1 MGDFNVKPI
10 NNDSERA
17 SFYSSILR
25 DLDAL
30 QFMLDNNMIE
40 QRSDTIGAE
49 QEMCLIDASGMPKSS
64 ALGILSGIEDK
75 RFTNE
80 LALYNLEVNLSPQ
93 RLTGDCFSR
102 VEAEL
107 KACMTL
113 GQSKAKQN
121 ESHLF
126 LTGMLPT
133 LGLRH
138 LMFEYM
144 TPEWR
149 YKLLSEELLKLRG
162 RDFEIILEG
171 VDDFQATL
179 DSVLFEACNTSFQ
192 LHLQIA
198 PNDFV
203 RMHNWAQMISGPIMS
218 ICANSPMLFGKELWA
233 ENRIALFKQSL
244 DTRGEK
250 NHSREIVPRVYFGKN
265 WLQNSPIDLWREN
278 VARFPLLLRGDGDID
293 PMESLKQGI
302 MPKMKSV
309 GLHNGTTYTWNRL
322 CYGIANNS
330 PHIRI
335 ECRYVPS
342 GPSQI
347 DEIANFAFWVGL
359 MKGMP
364 EELSEF
370 WKYTSF
376 KVAKSN
382 FMKASRTGIQTVL
395 YWFGKNYQAKDLLLE
410 VLIPLAKSGLDSM
423 KVDDADSD
431 RLLGVIRERAITE
444 NTGAQWQKNNFR
456 SLSECYKP
464 SVAARLIVQESLK
477 MQDENIPVHEWPV
490 IHCSPTHVLRDNLK
504 PNFDYVEDIM
514 NKDVISVHQNV
525 SINVAEQIMIWKGF
539 HHIPVEDVN
548 SKLVGMVTL
557 KKLQQNGVSP
567 ETLVK
572 EVMTTD
578 VMVARPDMETS
589 EARNMMLL
597 HKIGSLPVV
606 ENDILVGIL
615 TKRDFQDYTES

>member
-10 NNDSERA
+10 HNDSERA
-17 SFYSSILR
+17 IFYSSILR

-30 QFMLDNNMIE
+30 QYMLENDMIE

-49 QEMCLIDASGMPKSS
+49 QEMCLVDANGMPKPT
-64 ALGILSGIEDK
+64 ALGILNGIEDE

-80 LALYNLEVNLSPQ
+80 LALYNLEINLSPQ
-93 RLTGDCFSR
+93 RLKGDCFSR
-102 VEAEL
+102 VESEL
-107 KACMTL
+107 KSCLEL
-113 GQSKAKQN
+113 GRRKAKEN
-121 ESHLF
+121 DSHLF

-162 RDFEIILEG
+162 RAFEIHLEG

-203 RMHNWAQMISGPIMS
+203 RMHNWAQMISGPVIS
-218 ICANSPMLFGKELWA
+218 VCANSPMLFGKELWA

-244 DTRGEK
+244 DTRGQK
-250 NHSREIVPRVYFGKN
+250 NHSREIAPRVYFGKK
-265 WLQNSPIDLWREN
+265 WLQSSPIDLWREN

-293 PMESLKQGI
+293 PMESLRQGI
-302 MPKMKSV
+302 MPKLKSV

-335 ECRYVPS
+335 ECRYIPS

-347 DEIANFAFWVGL
+347 DEMANFAFWVGL

-364 EELSEF
+364 DELSNF
-370 WKYTSF
+370 WEYTNF

-395 YWFGKNYQAKDLLLE
+395 HWFGKNYQAKDLLTN
-410 VLIPLAKSGLDSM
+410 VLIPMAQKGLDNM
-423 KVDDADSD
+423 EVDTADSE
-431 RLLGVIRERAITE
+431 RLLGIIRERALSE

-456 SLSECYKP
+456 SLTECYKP
-464 SVAARLIVQESLK
+464 SVAGRLMVQESLLR
-477 MQDENIPVHEWPV
+477 QDENIPVHLWPV
-490 IHCSPTHVLRDNLK
+490 IHCSPTHSLRDNLK
-504 PNFDYVEDIM
+504 PNFEYVEDIM

-525 SINVAEQIMIWKGF
+525 SINVAEKIMLWKGF
-539 HHIPVEDVN
+539 HHIPVEGED
-548 SKLVGMVTL
+548 SQLVGVITL
-557 KKLQQNGVSP
+557 NKLQKSDMSP

-578 VMVARPDMETS
+578 VMVASPDMKTS
-589 EARNMMLL
+589 EARDMMLN

-606 ENDILVGIL
+606 ENEILVGIL
-615 TKRDFQDYTES
+615 TKRDFPDYSEA